1 MQIIAKFSNG
11 FGCARLSQRHYSLVS
26 VPPNLVRGFSAW
38 LKINRS
44 NLYLGAL
51 REQHRCEFSGT
62 QHTFLFFSFNSWET
76 YRACDLCCIHSRML
90 TQQADHQLF
99 LVTQFCCSTVE
110 VYHSFMSLNTHPTK
124 KGSLKK
130 KFFSCSILINNNNMA
145 CCLSLTYIE

>member
-1 MQIIAKFSNG
+1 MPLGVQGWAKGITLGKCSSKCG
-11 FGCARLSQRHYSLVS
+11 TT
-26 VPPNLVRGFSAW
+26 LVRGFSAW

-62 QHTFLFFSFNSWET
+62 QHTFLFFSFNSSET

-99 LVTQFCCSTVE
+99 LVTKFCCSTVD
-110 VYHSFMSLNTHPTK
+110 VYHSWALTHTQQK
-124 KGSLKK
+124 KE
-130 KFFSCSILINNNNMA
+130 KFDKEILQLQYFDKQQQHGL
-145 CCLSLTYIE
+145 LS